1 MENFIKRVIF
11 FLVSTMLVSCS
22 YFTEKNVKKPI
33 NLETLEV
40 SASAEKEW
48 IIKEDAELPL
58 SFGDRLRVFVDDDE
72 AFSGVFEVN
81 LDGYLHIPYLNAI
94 PVVGLSVKQA
104 QQALTDTLIK
114 QKMYQLGFKGVSVK
128 ILQWSKIYVFVRGAV
143 FNPGRVLLNDKLAAQ
158 QSFQQ
163 TQESGNY
170 SIKRFL
176 TFALKGAGGIQP
188 NADLSRIKI
197 IRKDKMLTL
206 DVSGIL
212 NGATVVD
219 IPLIAGDQVFI
230 PYLEKINPALIKP
243 SQITPPGFQVF
254 MSNLSQPSQSN
265 AQSSISKASRSVPY
279 GTRLLQGAM
288 AANCIGGSWIN
299 SSRKVLYTT
308 KDLFTGEAKTQ
319 VFDLDEVAIKANQLD
334 GNPYLMPN
342 DGIACFDSDA
352 TNIREVAKYL
362 GDILDPVAI
371 AKLLFLL

>member
-1 MENFIKRVIF
+1 MKTLAQRVLL
-11 FLVSTMLVSCS
+11 FLVSAMLVGCS
-22 YFTEKNVKKPI
+22 FFTGNSIKKTN
-33 NLETLEV
+33 NLQTIDESSLP
-40 SASAEKEW
+40 KEQW
-48 IIKEDAELPL
+48 LTTDAKGLPL
-58 SFGDRLRVFVDDDE
+58 SFGDRLRVLVDDDK

-81 LDGYLHIPYLNAI
+81 IDGHLHIPYLNAV
-94 PVVGLSVKQA
+94 PVVGLSVSQT
-104 QQALTDTLIK
+104 QQALIDTLIE
-114 QKMYQLGFKGVSVK
+114 QKMYQVGFKGVSVK
-128 ILQWSKIYVFVRGAV
+128 ILQWSKIYVFVQGAV

-158 QSFQQ
+158 QSYQQ

-188 NADLSRIKI
+188 NADLSRIRI
-197 IRKDKMLTL
+197 IRKGKALTL

-212 NGATVVD
+212 KGSTVVD

-230 PYLEKINPALIKP
+230 PSLGKIDPALIRP

-254 MSNLSQPSQSN
+254 MSNLSQPSTSN
-265 AQSSISKASRSVPY
+265 AQSSVSKASRSVPY
-279 GTRLLQGAM
+279 GTRLLEGAM

-299 SSRKVLYTT
+299 SSRKVLYST
-308 KDLFTGEAKTQ
+308 KDLVTREATTQ
-319 VFDLDEVAIKANQLD
+319 VFDLDEVAIKADQLE

>member
-1 MENFIKRVIF
+1 MKTLAQRVLL
-11 FLVSTMLVSCS
+11 FLVSAMLVGCS
-22 YFTEKNVKKPI
+22 FFTGNSIKKTN
-33 NLETLEV
+33 NLDTIDESSLP
-40 SASAEKEW
+40 KEQW
-48 IIKEDAELPL
+48 LTTDAKGLPL
-58 SFGDRLRVFVDDDE
+58 SFGDRLRVLVNDDK

-81 LDGYLHIPYLNAI
+81 IDGHLHIPYLNAV
-94 PVVGLSVKQA
+94 PVVGLSVSQT
-104 QQALTDTLIK
+104 QQALIDTLIE
-114 QKMYQLGFKGVSVK
+114 QKMYQVGFKGVSVK
-128 ILQWSKIYVFVRGAV
+128 ILQWSKIYVFVQGAV

-158 QSFQQ
+158 QSYQQ

-188 NADLSRIKI
+188 NADLSRIRI
-197 IRKDKMLTL
+197 IRKGKALTL

-212 NGATVVD
+212 KGSTVVD

-230 PYLEKINPALIKP
+230 PSLGKIDPALIRP

-254 MSNLSQPSQSN
+254 MSNLSQPSTSN
-265 AQSSISKASRSVPY
+265 AQSSVSKASRSVPY
-279 GTRLLQGAM
+279 GTRLLEGAM

-299 SSRKVLYTT
+299 SSRKVLYST
-308 KDLFTGEAKTQ
+308 KDLVTREAMTQ
-319 VFDLDEVAIKANQLD
+319 VFDLDEVAIKADQLE

>member
-1 MENFIKRVIF
+1 MKTLAQRVLL
-11 FLVSTMLVSCS
+11 FLVSAMLVGCS
-22 YFTEKNVKKPI
+22 FFTGNSIKKTN
-33 NLETLEV
+33 NLDTIDESSLP
-40 SASAEKEW
+40 KEQW
-48 IIKEDAELPL
+48 LTTDAKGLPL
-58 SFGDRLRVFVDDDE
+58 SFGDRLRVLVNDDK
-72 AFSGVFEVN
+72 AFSGVFEVSI
-81 LDGYLHIPYLNAI
+81 DGHLHIPYLNAV
-94 PVVGLSVKQA
+94 PVVGLSVSQA
-104 QQALTDTLIK
+104 QQALIDTLIE
-114 QKMYQLGFKGVSVK
+114 QKMYQVGFKGVSVK
-128 ILQWSKIYVFVRGAV
+128 ILQWSKIYVFVQGAV

-158 QSFQQ
+158 QSYQQ

-188 NADLSRIKI
+188 NADLSRIRI
-197 IRKDKMLTL
+197 IRKGKALTL

-212 NGATVVD
+212 KGSTVVD

-230 PYLEKINPALIKP
+230 PSLGKIDPALIRP

-254 MSNLSQPSQSN
+254 MSNLSQPSTSN
-265 AQSSISKASRSVPY
+265 AQSSVSKASRSVPY
-279 GTRLLQGAM
+279 GTRLLEGAM

-299 SSRKVLYTT
+299 SSRKVLYST
-308 KDLFTGEAKTQ
+308 KDLVTREATTQ
-319 VFDLDEVAIKANQLD
+319 VFDLDEVAIKADQLE